1 MQFVLVCRDNV
12 LFGKPLQQERYS
24 AVLEACA
31 LQQDVDNMANADE
44 TAIGDRGVTLSGG
57 QRARLSLAR
66 AMYQVH
72 TICCAVLLRGA
83 NLAYIARV
91 VCQSGYGL
99 SWQ

>member
-1 MQFVLVCRDNV
+1 MQVVLVCRDNI

-66 AMYQVH
+66 AMYQVLNS
-72 TICCAVLLRGA
+72 AVLCCCVTPTWPTLPSLCTQPG
-83 NLAYIARV
+83 
-91 VCQSGYGL
+91 CG
-99 SWQ
+99 